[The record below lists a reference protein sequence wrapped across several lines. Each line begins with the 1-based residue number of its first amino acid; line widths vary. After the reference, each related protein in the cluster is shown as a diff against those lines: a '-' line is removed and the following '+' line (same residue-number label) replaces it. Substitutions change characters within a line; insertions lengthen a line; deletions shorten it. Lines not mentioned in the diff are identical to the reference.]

1 MSKTISELKHHY
13 DQLDEALA
21 ALPGLTSYERSLIKR
36 KEDFAPPHPY
46 KLFGKV
52 AGQMIHGFG
61 DTPEE
66 AIDNY
71 HKRLRE
77 KNLLP

>member
-1 MSKTISELKHHY
+1 MSKTLSQLKHHY

-66 AIDNY
+66 AMDKYMKKI
-71 HKRLRE
+71 RE
-77 KNLLP
+77 KKLLP